1 MALLTD
7 IEALKTEVAAGIAA
21 RLEAAFPEGDA
32 ETFGKMGIAIAS
44 GVVEK
49 ILNHIVAHLEV
60 GVDPDGLITSTVVGD
75 VAQQDNPGEGLVR

>member
-7 IEALKTEVAAGIAA
+7 IEELKTEVAAGIAA
-21 RLEAAFPEGDA
+21 GLEAEFTEGDA
-32 ETFGKMGIAIAS
+32 ETFGKMGMAIAA

-75 VAQQDNPGEGLVR
+75 IAEQDNPGEGLIR